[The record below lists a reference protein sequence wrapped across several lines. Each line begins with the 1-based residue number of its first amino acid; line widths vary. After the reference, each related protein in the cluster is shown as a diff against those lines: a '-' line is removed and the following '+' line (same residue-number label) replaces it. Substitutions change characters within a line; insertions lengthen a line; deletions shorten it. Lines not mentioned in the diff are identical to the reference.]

1 MTMSL
6 KLPRILL
13 WDDKKTMDQLLAE
26 DLGEQLYMVF
36 MDIRRADNKN
46 RELAER
52 PLAYLNEAFYQ
63 CTRVVYERD
72 TVARLDSYF
81 QNIKGSMGAYRN
93 ARIVMMLML
102 YLLKMQSDQSVAV
115 RQFTKQLMGYFE
127 DPFQHSLGFDA
138 VGSHIEGIMELSG
151 CQAVVLRPHPCPA
164 GNLEYEELDWKELT
178 QGFSSKAVRE
188 LLQLWDDDE
197 SRYKVMAQ
205 IERAY
210 KRRSLQLFEEQPD
223 DAMSADDF
231 EQDRMRLGL
240 DENWNDTMEVC
251 AEPYDDIVELER
263 KVAMLEETNA
273 KIKSENERLRSELN
287 MTKDREEQERS
298 FTLSMI
304 VDYCMNRPELRQT
317 EHIVAMLNRFL
328 RGVGS
333 EQEFAAVDGIEQE
346 FARRTGVGI
355 RITNANVEVNS
366 PGNVISKEINY
377 GRKE

>member
-46 RELAER
+46 RELAEQ
-52 PLAYLNEAFYQ
+52 PLAFLNEAFYQ

-72 TVARLDSYF
+72 PAARLDNYF

-102 YLLKMQSDQSVAV
+102 YLLKMQSDQSAAV
-115 RQFTKQLMGYFE
+115 RKFIEQLNGYFE
-127 DPFQHSLGFDA
+127 NPFQPSLFDF
-138 VGSHIEGIMELSG
+138 VGLHIDGIMELVS
-151 CQAVVLRPHPCPA
+151 CRSMMLRPRPCPA
-164 GNLEYEELDWKELT
+164 GNLEYEELDWQELT
-178 QGFSSKAVRE
+178 QNFSSKAVKE

-223 DAMSADDF
+223 DAMSAEDF
-231 EQDRMRLGL
+231 EQDRQRLGL
-240 DENWNDTMEVC
+240 DENWNDTIEVC
-251 AEPYDDIVELER
+251 AEPYYDIVELER

-304 VDYCMNRPELRQT
+304 VDYCMNRPELRQV

-346 FARRTGVGI
+346 FARRMCTGI
-355 RITNANVEVNS
+355 RIASANVEVNS